1 MTTINSLDSF
11 LLLSRVATQMDESLV
26 VISAHRGYAVAYVN
40 DAFTRLTGFEPAE
53 IVGRSLAI
61 LRGPLTD
68 PLLVSRLK
76 ADLDAGRDSRCRL
89 VAYKKNGDPLP
100 VDLNI
105 RGLRDAAGKASH
117 FYAVHRD
124 GSREDDLRDKEQRLR
139 QTIEQINRPVV
150 YFDLRGRVV
159 DANPALE
166 NWISAPPR
174 SVFGRSVWTL
184 PGGPRRREDLRWA
197 RTMLAQGK
205 PWTRQYETWLV
216 LDGVRTRRLVAS
228 NATPLTEAGGRVVGY
243 VAVGQDVTEKARLE
257 GIAAASNL
265 NDTLGMVFAS
275 LRHELGNPVNSLKAA
290 LEVIASGSVGGDKLA
305 RYHSLM
311 QQQVERMGFLLEH
324 MRSFG
329 QFDRLEMRQ
338 LELDP
343 LLAGVQRLLESAL
356 EKRGAR
362 LEWNVPPGLKV
373 WADSHALIHVF
384 VALLDNAAAAV
395 ADNPPWRRVLRV
407 DAFQVQASQVTIEI
421 KDQGRGFPP
430 GDRERI
436 FAPFYTS
443 RTGGTGLGL
452 AIARRL
458 TTQMGGTI
466 TAQAELGKGAT
477 FTLILDRSARGR
489 A

>member
-40 DAFTRLTGFEPAE
+40 QAFSRLTGFEPSE
-53 IVGRSLAI
+53 IIGRSLAI

-68 PLLVSRLK
+68 SLLVSRLR
-76 ADLDAGRDSRCRL
+76 ADLDAGRDSHCRL
-89 VAYKKNGDPLP
+89 VAYKKNGDSFE
-100 VDLNI
+100 VDFNV
-105 RGLRDAAGKASH
+105 RGLRDANGKVSH
-117 FYAVHRD
+117 FFAVHRD
-124 GSREDDLRDKEQRLR
+124 ASREEDLAGKEQRLR

-166 NWISAPPR
+166 AWISAP
-174 SVFGRSVWTL
+174 VETTFGRPIWTL
-184 PGGPRRREDLRWA
+184 PGGPLRAQDLRWA
-197 RTMLAQGK
+197 RNMLAKGK

-216 LDGVRTRRLVAS
+216 LDGVRVRRLVTS
-228 NATPLTEAGGRVVGY
+228 NVTPLTSPAGQVLGY

-290 LEVIASGSVGGDKLA
+290 LAVINSGSVCPEKLT
-305 RYHSLM
+305 RYHQLM
-311 QQQVERMGFLLEH
+311 QQQVERMEFLLDH

-329 QFDRLEMRQ
+329 TFDRLQMRE
-338 LELDP
+338 LELES
-343 LLAGVQRLLESAL
+343 LLGSVERLVESTL
-356 EKRGAR
+356 DKQGAM
-362 LEWNVPPGLKV
+362 LEWNVPPGLRV
-373 WADSHALIHVF
+373 WADSHALTNVF
-384 VALLDNAAAAV
+384 VALLDNAAKAV
-395 ADNPPWRRVLRV
+395 GEKPPWRRMLRV
-407 DAFQVQASQVTIEI
+407 EAFQAQASQVTIEVR
-421 KDQGRGFPP
+421 DQGRGFPS

-443 RTGGTGLGL
+443 LAGGTGLGL
-452 AIARRL
+452 AISRRL
-458 TTQMGGTI
+458 MTQMGGTI
-466 TAQAELGKGAT
+466 TAQTEVGKGST
-477 FTLILDRSARGR
+477 FTLILDKSARGR